1 MNIALLGFGVVCT
14 GVYEILKTLPEYNV
28 KRILIR
34 NPAKLTMDCMTLD
47 FSDIENDSEIDLV
60 VEAIGGLHPARE
72 YILASLNA
80 KKHVVTAN
88 KAVVAAYFEEFIAAA
103 KENGERKTENCVG

>member
-47 FSDIENDSEIDLV
+47 FSDI
-60 VEAIGGLHPARE
+60 
-72 YILASLNA
+72 
-80 KKHVVTAN
+80 
-88 KAVVAAYFEEFIAAA
+88 
-103 KENGERKTENCVG
+103 